1 MHLDHRRHDVYGV
14 RQVWDRRN
22 ASDCDNNTGATIWVA
37 SAVNNGATPDYR
49 GKLLGYSQVFLTGE
63 DSAVGLPLLQL
74 SPVLSGMAGEPVRR
88 RHHPLI
94 ALRQI

>member
-49 GKLLGYSQVFLTGE
+49 ENFLGILRYLSQEKAVQLASHCYNCLLGYLEWPTNRFA
-63 DSAVGLPLLQL
+63 DAIIL
-74 SPVLSGMAGEPVRR
+74 SS
-88 RHHPLI
+88 H
-94 ALRQI
+94 